1 MLVVFQDGYYY
12 FKRWRCIQVGEMFK
26 IYVNEVV
33 LCDMVLFGISDLLGV
48 VYVEIFNFDGEFN
61 LKSRY
66 VRQEIVD

>member
-1 MLVVFQDGYYY
+1 
-12 FKRWRCIQVGEMFK
+12 MFK

-66 VRQEIVD
+66 VR